1 MPVALNIDKNR
12 PHIAV
17 INTGVLRCDVFKGP
31 FTQNDQLSASSYAD
45 KFCYIPDVDFDLA
58 NSLASKL
65 NELKKRSI
73 LCGRGNND
81 ARSAV
86 WPEMSSANVDQQVVL
101 ADGETLGYVTHDV
114 SDYSLQDGQL

>member
-1 MPVALNIDKNR
+1 MTSSKAHLRKTTSSLLRLMLISF
-12 PHIAV
+12 V
-17 INTGVLRCDVFKGP
+17 I
-31 FTQNDQLSASSYAD
+31 S
-45 KFCYIPDVDFDLA
+45 
-58 NSLASKL
+58 SKL

-86 WPEMSSANVDQQVVL
+86 WLEMSSASVDQQVVL

>member
-1 MPVALNIDKNR
+1 MTSSKAHLRKTTSSLLRLMLISF
-12 PHIAV
+12 V
-17 INTGVLRCDVFKGP
+17 I
-31 FTQNDQLSASSYAD
+31 S
-45 KFCYIPDVDFDLA
+45 
-58 NSLASKL
+58 SKL

-86 WPEMSSANVDQQVVL
+86 WLEMSSAVDQQVVL